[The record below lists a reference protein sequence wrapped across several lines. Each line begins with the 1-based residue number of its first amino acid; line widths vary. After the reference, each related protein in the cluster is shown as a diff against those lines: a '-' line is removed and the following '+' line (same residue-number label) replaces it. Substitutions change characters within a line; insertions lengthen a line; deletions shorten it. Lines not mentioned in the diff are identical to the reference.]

1 MYEAVT
7 NNFSLRS
14 FVSDSQTEY
23 EAVIGIECHVQLN
36 TLTKAFCSCLNKF
49 GMEPNS
55 NICPVCLG
63 HPGTLP
69 VINEQV
75 VRKGIL
81 AGLAL
86 NCSIALASKFDRKQY
101 FYADLPKGYQISQ
114 YDEPLCYD
122 GWIQVPLPENDS
134 EKRIRIE
141 RAHLEED
148 AGKLVYSDRLSGST
162 FSLVD
167 YNRAGVPLL
176 EIVSGPDMRNGKE
189 AAAYASELRRI
200 MRFLNV
206 SDGNMQE
213 GSMRCDV
220 NISVRKKEAE
230 TFGTKVEIKN
240 MNSFNAMQ
248 RAIDFEF
255 QRQVTLLKTGQG
267 DKIIQETR
275 LWNEDQQIT
284 ESMRK
289 KEGLAD
295 YRYFPEPD
303 LPPLE
308 LKPEMIDELKQT
320 MPELPAS
327 KRARYTSMGLSE
339 YDAAVLSDELD
350 VSIFYDAVI
359 AAGAAPKLAANW
371 VMGDIMAY
379 CKEERLPMGDLPMQ
393 PKTLA
398 EMIKLIENSTIS
410 GKIGKEILPALL
422 DGEAEVDGVA
432 KYIEDKGLIQISDVS
447 ALTEIVAK
455 VLADNPKQLEQYR
468 SGKTKLQGFF
478 VGQAMKESKGR
489 ANPAELN
496 KILMK
501 KLNEA

>member
-1 MYEAVT
+1 MVLE
-7 NNFSLRS
+7 NM
-14 FVSDSQTEY
+14 QTDY
-23 EAVIGIECHVQLN
+23 EAVIGIECHVQLS
-36 TLTKAFCSCLNKF
+36 TMTKAFCACRNKF
-49 GMEPNS
+49 GMEPNTS
-55 NICPVCLG
+55 VCPVCLG

-69 VINEQV
+69 VLNEEV

-86 NCSIALASKFDRKQY
+86 NCQVATTSKFDRKQY

-114 YDEPLCYD
+114 YDEPLCSD
-122 GWIQVPLPENDS
+122 GWIDVPLPDEHG

-148 AGKLVYSDRLSGST
+148 AGKLVYADRLSGSM

-200 MRFLNV
+200 MRFLEV

-220 NISVRKKEAE
+220 NISVRRKGTDKL
-230 TFGTKVEIKN
+230 GTKVEIKN

-255 QRQVTLLKTGQG
+255 QRQVALLKGG
-267 DKIIQETR
+267 KSDCIVQETR
-275 LWNEDQQIT
+275 LWNESEQVTQ
-284 ESMRK
+284 SMRK

-303 LPPLE
+303 LPALI
-308 LKPEMIDELKQT
+308 LKAGQIEVLKES

-327 KRARYTSMGLSE
+327 KRARYVSMGLSA
-339 YDAAVLSDELD
+339 YDASVLSDEVD
-350 VSIFYDAVI
+350 VSKFYDEVVS
-359 AAGAAPKLAANW
+359 AGASAKLAANW
-371 VMGDIMAY
+371 VMGDVMAS
-379 CKEERLPMGDLPMQ
+379 CKEEKKSMGDLPMTA
-393 PKTLA
+393 KTLA
-398 EMIKLIENSTIS
+398 EMIMLIEKKTIS

-422 DGEAEVDGVA
+422 NGGAEDEGVL
-432 KYIEDKGLIQISDVS
+432 KFVEKKGLLQISDVS
-447 ALTEIVAK
+447 MLIKIVDK
-455 VLADNPKQLEQYR
+455 VLAENPKQLEQYKG
-468 SGKTKLQGFF
+468 GKTKLKGFF

-489 ANPAELN
+489 ANPEELN

-501 KLNEA
+501 TLDEL